1 MHINRKRKKEWEED
15 IDNYRRKKEVKQRRE
30 EQYENENFNLMTKV
44 LDILPKEYW
53 EETKLWIQNVIQM

>member
-15 IDNYRRKKEVKQRRE
+15 IDNYRREKEVKQRRE

-53 EETKLWIQNVIQM
+53 EETKLWIQNVAQL

>member
-1 MHINRKRKKEWEED
+1 MHINRKRKKEWEEE
-15 IDNYRRKKEVKQRRE
+15 IDNYRREKEVKQRRE

-53 EETKLWIQNVIQM
+53 EETKLWIQNVAQM

>member
-15 IDNYRRKKEVKQRRE
+15 IDNYRREKEVKQRRE

-44 LDILPKEYW
+44 LDILPKEYC
-53 EETKLWIQNVIQM
+53 EETKLWIQNVAQL